1 MCGNKRKWS
10 VMRGQFAKKVIGSFA
25 GSFRFALLRGGWESG
40 HSTLLNESEWEVGLL
55 RYIPFSLLS

>member
-25 GSFRFALLRGGWESG
+25 GSFRFASLRGGWELGS
-40 HSTLLNESEWEVGLL
+40 
-55 RYIPFSLLS
+55 RDIPPF